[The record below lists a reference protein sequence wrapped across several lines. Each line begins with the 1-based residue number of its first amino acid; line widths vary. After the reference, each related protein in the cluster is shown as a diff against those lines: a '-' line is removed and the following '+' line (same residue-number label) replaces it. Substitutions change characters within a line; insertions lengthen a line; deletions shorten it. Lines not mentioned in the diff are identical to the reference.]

1 MSELKELIVI
11 EPEKALTVFT
21 TEKALD
27 PYLKLVKVEID
38 KHVPD
43 TSTKKGR
50 EAIASLAYKVAQV
63 KSAVD
68 KIGKDLKDEQ
78 KKIPDLIDSAR
89 NYAKETLQAW
99 QDECRKPLTDWEI
112 AEENRVADIKADL
125 AEMVDAGI
133 RTKEEWDSLPIN
145 AMRDRLKEIE
155 SQCMDKTY
163 WHEFLEEAIYEQ
175 KQAIEI
181 MRAAI
186 ERRIKHDAEQL
197 ELAELRRK
205 NAEREEADRIE
216 RVKKEQEA
224 RDERLRQEAAE
235 QARLAAEAKAEAE
248 RKAEADRAAKE
259 RTEANQKLVDAENA
273 ARIERETA
281 AAREVEQKQALERAE
296 QAIVAAENAAKET
309 EARIKRQQEEASKR
323 EADELARREANKK
336 HAAKIHNEALEA
348 FVKGG
353 VSEECARQV
362 VTLIAKKE
370 IPHVSIAY

>member
-1 MSELKELIVI
+1 VSKDLNELIVI

-21 TEKALD
+21 TEKALE
-27 PYLKLVKVEID
+27 PYLKLVKAEID

-112 AEENRVADIKADL
+112 AEERRIVDIKADL
-125 AEMVDAGI
+125 AEVVDAGI
-133 RTKEEWDSLPIN
+133 RTKEEWDSLPID
-145 AMRDRLKEIE
+145 AMRDRLKEVE
-155 SQCMDKTY
+155 NQCMDKTY

-175 KQAIEI
+175 KQAIET
-181 MRAAI
+181 MRGAI

-216 RVKKEQEA
+216 RVKREQEE

-235 QARLAAEAKAEAE
+235 KARLAAEAKAEADRVAE
-248 RKAEADRAAKE
+248 ANRIALERAAEQQKLIDADNATRKAQQEKEDAELREAQAKI
-259 RTEANQKLVDAENA
+259 DAENA
-273 ARIERETA
+273 
-281 AAREVEQKQALERAE
+281 V
-296 QAIVAAENAAKET
+296 KET
-309 EARIKRQQEEASKR
+309 EARIKREQEATKQR

-353 VSEECARQV
+353 VSEDCAKQV